1 MTLNRSSVLSA
12 AIVLGAFSL
21 SACNLEDA
29 ATTVATAVVAATA
42 STPEEATVVPTE
54 PVTSLESIVG
64 VYLIT
69 EDYGADG
76 EDKGYMVI
84 DDAGNVT
91 WYDDQGDTFDKGGN
105 CYVVDDD
112 YYNFV
117 FLSENRF
124 DTDLGTATITDN
136 EGAGLIIEFDDSME
150 SDITLG
156 NRSNLLE
163 SYFNTL
169 ECPAASENPSA
180 SDDGEKTPKQQEKED
195 KKDSQK
201 EKKNSHDNAD
211 DKDFQDKKESAK
223 EKGPKGKK

>member
-1 MTLNRSSVLSA
+1 MILNRSSVLSA
-12 AIVLGAFSL
+12 AIILGAFSL

-29 ATTVATAVVAATA
+29 ATTVVTAVVAATA
-42 STPEEATVVPTE
+42 ATPEEAVVVPTE

-69 EDYGADG
+69 EDYGTDG
-76 EDKGYMVI
+76 IDEGYMVI

-91 WYDDQGDTFDKGGN
+91 WYDDQSDTFDKGGN

-136 EGAGLIIEFDDSME
+136 AGAGLIIEFDDSME

-169 ECPAASENPSA
+169 VCPAASENPSA

-201 EKKNSHDNAD
+201 EKKDSHENAND
-211 DKDFQDKKESAK
+211 SDFQDKKESAK
-223 EKGPKGKK
+223 DKGGK